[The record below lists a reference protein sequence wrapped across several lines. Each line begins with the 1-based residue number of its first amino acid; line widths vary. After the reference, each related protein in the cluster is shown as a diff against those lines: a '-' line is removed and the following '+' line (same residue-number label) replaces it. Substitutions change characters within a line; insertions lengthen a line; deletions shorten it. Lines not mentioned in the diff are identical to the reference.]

1 MAFGIALAEP
11 ATLMVGGTAVTA
23 EVADTPQRRAQG
35 LMGRFS
41 LAPNAGMLFVYPDEA
56 VRSFWMKNTPL
67 PLSIAYMKSGQIVHR
82 GDDAAERGAR
92 VVGSS
97 HDVRPR
103 DDPRMVCGSRCEGG
117 AIGVGASRTRSAMS
131 QRTLASVAEAAGV
144 ALHCGA
150 HTRVRMCPAPVDS
163 GRRFVVGGVEIP
175 VAVDRVTDTQLATT
189 LGDGSACVRT
199 VGTS

>member
-67 PLSIAYMKSGQIVHR
+67 PLSIAYLSKSGQIVHI
-82 GDDAAERGAR
+82 AAMTPLSEEP
-92 VVGSS
+92 VSS
-97 HDVRPR
+97 VHPTMYALEMTQGWFADHDVK
-103 DDPRMVCGSRCEGG
+103 
-117 AIGVGASRTRSAMS
+117 VG
-131 QRTLASVAEAAGV
+131 QSVSG
-144 ALHCGA
+144 L
-150 HTRVRMCPAPVDS
+150 PAPA
-163 GRRFVVGGVEIP
+163 RR
-175 VAVDRVTDTQLATT
+175 
-189 LGDGSACVRT
+189 
-199 VGTS
+199 